1 MLGTPLLPRTIAAV
15 KVVSSRENPVATGW
29 MLQFAPMLRYANPNL
44 ACEFRVARRA
54 EVIESLAAS
63 EASPAETSS
72 VVPDVPSE
80 ASVTEE
86 VEAEQNEHEHI
97 EIEFTDGTQHH
108 MNLLLYRQPHQ
119 VMQRILDIDTE
130 KSMSAG

>member
-1 MLGTPLLPRTIAAV
+1 MARRVERMMLGTPLLPRTIAAV

-29 MLQFAPMLRYANPNL
+29 MLQFAPMLRYANPSL
-44 ACEFRVARRA
+44 VCEFRVARRA
-54 EVIESLAAS
+54 EVIETLVS
-63 EASPAETSS
+63 EASPTATSA
-72 VVPDVPSE
+72 VAPDVPSE
-80 ASVTEE
+80 A
-86 VEAEQNEHEHI
+86 EHESEHI
-97 EIEFTDGTQHH
+97 EIEFTDGTQHL

>member
-15 KVVSSRENPVATGW
+15 KVVSNRENTVATGW

-44 ACEFRVARRA
+44 ACEFRVAQRA
-54 EVIESLAAS
+54 EVIESLVS
-63 EASPAETSS
+63 EASPTETPA
-72 VVPDVPSE
+72 VAPDAPSE
-80 ASVTEE
+80 AAATEE
-86 VEAEQNEHEHI
+86 VEAENEGEHI
-97 EIEFTDGTQHH
+97 EIEFTDGTQHL

-119 VMQRILDIDTE
+119 VMQRILDIDSE